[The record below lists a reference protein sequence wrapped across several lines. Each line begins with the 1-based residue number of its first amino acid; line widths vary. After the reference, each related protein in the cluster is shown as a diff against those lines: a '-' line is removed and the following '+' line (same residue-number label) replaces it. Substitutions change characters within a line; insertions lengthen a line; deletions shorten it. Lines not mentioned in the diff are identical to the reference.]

1 MFTLATAIP
10 NLHLPV
16 IKPDTIEVII
26 ETARIEEVVSDFVS
40 LKRRGSGLIGLCPFH
55 NERTPSFNVSPSRGI
70 FKCFGCG
77 KGGNAVNFVME
88 HEHYTYPEAL
98 RYLAKKYNI
107 SIEEEE
113 QTPEQAAAGSERESL
128 YNVSAYAQ
136 KFFSEQLFGNE
147 QGKAIGLSYFHERGF
162 TDETIHKFQLGYCSE
177 KWDELTQAA
186 ISNGY
191 SYDMLE
197 KSGLSITKDE
207 RHYDRFRDR
216 VMFPI
221 HNLSGRVI
229 GFGGRILTSDK
240 TKPKYVNSP
249 ESEIYNK
256 SKVLYGIYFA
266 RTAIASAN
274 NCYLVEGYTDVI
286 SLHQAGINNVVSS
299 SGTSLTNEQV
309 KQIRRFTPNI
319 TILYD
324 GDPAG
329 IKASFRGIDMIL
341 EQGMNV
347 KIVLF
352 PEGEDPDSYVRKHRT
367 AEVREF
373 ITKSASDFI
382 KFKID
387 LLIDETGNDPLKRVA
402 VLKEFITSI
411 SLIPDQLT
419 RLAYVKE
426 SCEKLGLSE
435 QAILNELNKTIRNKQ
450 IQKAGLT
457 KDETG
462 FIDEVS
468 TAPHQGIELETP
480 VRLQP
485 EKEIIRIL
493 MLYGNKTFP
502 IVQTPEGKKEP
513 ETLTYKVADYI
524 VHDLKN
530 DDITFEDKVYQ
541 AVFNEF
547 ADAVEKGLPLD
558 HSGFLNHPDSEV
570 ATVANDLVSSPYEL
584 SDNWERKKIT
594 VPLEEEDLQRAVIFA
609 ILAFKSG
616 RVEQLMAEIQKK
628 MKALTPED
636 DALILLVRQKELKKL
651 SMALNKQLGR
661 VVVR

>member
-1 MFTLATAIP
+1 M
-10 NLHLPV
+10 
-16 IKPDTIEVII
+16 IKPDTVEAII

-55 NERTPSFNVSPSRGI
+55 NERTPSFNVSPARGI

-107 SIEEEE
+107 AIEEEE
-113 QTPEQAAAGSERESL
+113 QTPEQAAVGSERESL

-136 KFFSEQLFGNE
+136 KFFTEQLFGQE

-162 TDETIHKFQLGYCSE
+162 TDETIHKFQLGYCTD
-177 KWDELTQAA
+177 KWDELTLAA
-186 ISNGY
+186 VRDGY
-191 SYDMLE
+191 SHDMLE
-197 KSGLSITKDE
+197 KSGLSISKDE

-229 GFGGRILTSDK
+229 GFGGRILSSDK

-266 RTAIASAN
+266 RTAIAAAD
-274 NCYLVEGYTDVI
+274 NCFLVEGYTDVI

-352 PEGEDPDSYVRKHRT
+352 PDGEDPDSFARKHRT
-367 AEVREF
+367 ADVQEF

-382 KFKID
+382 RFKID
-387 LLIDETGNDPLKRVA
+387 LLLDETGNDPLKRVA

-435 QAILNELNKTIRNKQ
+435 QAILNELNKTLRNKHV
-450 IQKAGLT
+450 QKAGLT
-457 KDETG
+457 KDEAG
-462 FIDEVS
+462 LIMEDAAS
-468 TAPHQGIELETP
+468 APQQGIELDAP
-480 VRLQP
+480 VRLHP
-485 EKEIIRIL
+485 EREIIRIL
-493 MLYGNKTFP
+493 MLYGNHTFP
-502 IVQTPEGKKEP
+502 IIQPPEGKKEV
-513 ETLTYKVADYI
+513 ETLIYKVADYI
-524 VHDLKN
+524 VHDLRN

-541 AVFNEF
+541 AIFNEF
-547 ADAVEKGLPLD
+547 SVAVDKGDPID
-558 HSGFLNHPDSEV
+558 HSNFLHHPDAEV
-570 ATVANDLVSSPYEL
+570 ARVANDLVSTPYEL
-584 SDNWERKKIT
+584 SNNWEKKKIA
-594 VPLEEEDLQRAVIFA
+594 VPLEQEDMQRAVISS

-616 RVEQLMAEIQKK
+616 RVEQLMADIQKK

-651 SMALNKQLGR
+651 SMAINKQLGR

>member
-1 MFTLATAIP
+1 
-10 NLHLPV
+10 V
-16 IKPDTIEVII
+16 IKPDTVETII

-55 NERTPSFNVSPSRGI
+55 NERTPSFNVSPARGI

-107 SIEEEE
+107 AIEEEE
-113 QTPEQAAAGSERESL
+113 QSPEQAAVGSERESL

-136 KFFSEQLFGNE
+136 KFFSEQLFGQE
-147 QGKAIGLSYFHERGF
+147 MGKAIGLSYFHERGF
-162 TDETIHKFQLGYCSE
+162 TEETLHKFQLGYCSE
-177 KWDELTQAA
+177 KWDDLTLAA
-186 ISNGY
+186 IRDGY

-197 KSGLSITKDE
+197 KSGLSITKDD
-207 RHYDRFRDR
+207 RHYDRFRER

-266 RTAIASAN
+266 RTAIAAAN
-274 NCYLVEGYTDVI
+274 NCFLVEGYTDVI
-286 SLHQAGINNVVSS
+286 SLHQAGITNVVSS

-352 PEGEDPDSYVRKHRT
+352 PDGEDPDSFVRKHRT
-367 AEVREF
+367 AEVQEF

-382 KFKID
+382 RFKID
-387 LLIDETGNDPLKRVA
+387 LLLDETGNDPLKKVS

-435 QAILNELNKTIRNKQ
+435 QAILNELNKTLRNKQ
-450 IQKAGLT
+450 FQKAGLT
-457 KDETG
+457 KDETELIAG
-462 FIDEVS
+462 EIS
-468 TAPHQGIELETP
+468 SSSHQGIELEIP

-493 MLYGNKTFP
+493 MLYGKNTFP
-502 IVQTPEGKKEP
+502 IVQNPEGKKDN

-541 AVFNEF
+541 AVFDEF
-547 ADAVEKGLPLD
+547 AAAVEKGTPID
-558 HSGFLNHPDSEV
+558 HSDFLHHSSDEL
-570 ATVANDLVSSPYEL
+570 ARVANDIVSTPYEL
-584 SDNWERKKIT
+584 SSNWGKKKIT
-594 VPLEEEDLQRAVIFA
+594 VPLEQEDLQRAVISS

-616 RVEQLMAEIQKK
+616 RVEQLMTEIQKK

-651 SMALNKQLGR
+651 SMAINKQLGR

>member
-1 MFTLATAIP
+1 M
-10 NLHLPV
+10 
-16 IKPDTIEVII
+16 IKPDTVETII

-55 NERTPSFNVSPSRGI
+55 NERTPSFNVSPARGI

-107 SIEEEE
+107 AIEEEE
-113 QTPEQAAAGSERESL
+113 QSPEQAAVGSERESL

-136 KFFSEQLFGNE
+136 KFFSEQLFGQE
-147 QGKAIGLSYFHERGF
+147 MGKAIGLSYFHERGF
-162 TDETIHKFQLGYCSE
+162 TEETLHKFQLGYCSE
-177 KWDELTQAA
+177 KWDDLTLAA
-186 ISNGY
+186 IRDGY

-197 KSGLSITKDE
+197 KSGLSITKDD
-207 RHYDRFRDR
+207 RHYDRFRER

-266 RTAIASAN
+266 RTAIAAAN
-274 NCYLVEGYTDVI
+274 NCFLVEGYTDVI
-286 SLHQAGINNVVSS
+286 SLHQAGITNVVSS

-352 PEGEDPDSYVRKHRT
+352 PDGEDPDSFVRKHRT
-367 AEVREF
+367 AEVQEF

-382 KFKID
+382 RFKID
-387 LLIDETGNDPLKRVA
+387 LLLDETGNDPLKKVS

-435 QAILNELNKTIRNKQ
+435 QAILNELNKTLRNKQ
-450 IQKAGLT
+450 FQKAGLT
-457 KDETG
+457 KDETELIAG
-462 FIDEVS
+462 EIS
-468 TAPHQGIELETP
+468 SSSHQGIELEIP

-493 MLYGNKTFP
+493 MLYGKNTFP
-502 IVQTPEGKKEP
+502 IVQNPEGKKDN

-541 AVFNEF
+541 AVFDEF
-547 ADAVEKGLPLD
+547 AAAVEKGTPID
-558 HSGFLNHPDSEV
+558 HSDFLHHSSDEL
-570 ATVANDLVSSPYEL
+570 ARVANDIVSTPYEL
-584 SDNWERKKIT
+584 SSNWGKKKIT
-594 VPLEEEDLQRAVIFA
+594 VPLEQEDLQRAVISS

-616 RVEQLMAEIQKK
+616 RVEQLMTEIQKK

-651 SMALNKQLGR
+651 SMAINKQLGR

>member
-1 MFTLATAIP
+1 
-10 NLHLPV
+10 
-16 IKPDTIEVII
+16 
-26 ETARIEEVVSDFVS
+26 
-40 LKRRGSGLIGLCPFH
+40 
-55 NERTPSFNVSPSRGI
+55 
-70 FKCFGCG
+70 
-77 KGGNAVNFVME
+77 
-88 HEHYTYPEAL
+88 
-98 RYLAKKYNI
+98 
-107 SIEEEE
+107 
-113 QTPEQAAAGSERESL
+113 
-128 YNVSAYAQ
+128 
-136 KFFSEQLFGNE
+136 
-147 QGKAIGLSYFHERGF
+147 
-162 TDETIHKFQLGYCSE
+162 
-177 KWDELTQAA
+177 
-186 ISNGY
+186 
-191 SYDMLE
+191 
-197 KSGLSITKDE
+197 
-207 RHYDRFRDR
+207 
-216 VMFPI
+216 MFPI

-229 GFGGRILTSDK
+229 GFGGRILSNDK

-266 RTAIASAN
+266 RTAIAAAN
-274 NCYLVEGYTDVI
+274 NCFLVEGYTDVI
-286 SLHQAGINNVVSS
+286 SLHQAGITNVVAS

-352 PEGEDPDSYVRKHRT
+352 PDGEDPDSFVRKHRT
-367 AEVREF
+367 ADVQEF
-373 ITKSASDFI
+373 ITKNASDFI
-382 KFKID
+382 RFKID
-387 LLIDETGNDPLKRVA
+387 LLLDETGNDPLKRVS

-435 QAILNELNKTIRNKQ
+435 QAILNELNKTLRNKHL
-450 IQKAGLT
+450 QKAGLS
-457 KDETG
+457 KEETG
-462 FIDEVS
+462 LIAEENTS
-468 TAPHQGIELETP
+468 PHQGIELDAP

-493 MLYGNKTFP
+493 MLYGNNTFP

-541 AVFNEF
+541 SVFDEF
-547 ADAVEKGLPLD
+547 AEAVEKGIPVD
-558 HSGFLNHPDSEV
+558 HSNFLNHSDAEV
-570 ATVANDLVSSPYEL
+570 ARVANDIVSSPYEL
-584 SDNWERKKIT
+584 SNNWEKKKIS
-594 VPLEEEDLQRAVIFA
+594 VPLEQEDLQRAVISC
-609 ILAFKSG
+609 ILAFKSS
-616 RVEQLMAEIQKK
+616 RVEQLMVEIQKK

-651 SMALNKQLGR
+651 SMAINKQLGR

>member
-1 MFTLATAIP
+1 
-10 NLHLPV
+10 V
-16 IKPDTIEVII
+16 IKPDTVEVII
-26 ETARIEEVVSDFVS
+26 ETARIEEVVGDFVS

-55 NERTPSFNVSPSRGI
+55 NERTPSFNVSPARGI

-107 SIEEEE
+107 AIEEEE

-136 KFFSEQLFGNE
+136 KFFSEQLFGGE
-147 QGKAIGLSYFHERGF
+147 EGKAIGLSYFHERGF
-162 TDETIHKFQLGYCSE
+162 TDETIHKFQLGFCTD
-177 KWDELTQAA
+177 KWDDFTQAA
-186 ISNGY
+186 IRDGY

-197 KSGLSITKDE
+197 KSGLSVTKED

-249 ESEIYNK
+249 DSEIYNK

-266 RTAIASAN
+266 RTAIAAAN

-352 PEGEDPDSYVRKHRT
+352 PDGEDPDSFVRKHRT
-367 AEVREF
+367 AEVQEF
-373 ITKSASDFI
+373 ITRSASDFI
-382 KFKID
+382 RFKID
-387 LLIDETGNDPLKRVA
+387 LLLDETGNDPLKRVS

-435 QAILNELNKTIRNKQ
+435 QAILNELNKTLRNKHL
-450 IQKAGLT
+450 QKAGLS

-462 FIDEVS
+462 LIEENTS
-468 TAPHQGIELETP
+468 APHQGIELDIP

-493 MLYGNKTFP
+493 MLYGNNTFP
-502 IVQTPEGKKEP
+502 IVQTSEGKKEP

-524 VHDLKN
+524 VHDLQN

-541 AVFNEF
+541 SVFNEF
-547 ADAVEKGLPLD
+547 ASAVDKGNSID
-558 HSGFLNHPDSEV
+558 HSNFLNHPDAEV
-570 ATVANDLVSSPYEL
+570 ASVANDIVSSPYEL
-584 SDNWERKKIT
+584 SNNWEKKKIT
-594 VPLEEEDLQRAVIFA
+594 VPLEQEDLQRAVISS
-609 ILAFKSG
+609 ILAFKSS
-616 RVEQLMAEIQKK
+616 RVEQLMSEIQKK

-651 SMALNKQLGR
+651 SMAINKQLGR